1 MDRLKTKRTVRRTR
15 STRPVNEGSSELQR
29 TLPDIVSLQILYDR
43 LSAANKE
50 LSAANDEIETLI
62 HIKVLESE
70 LTVAV

>member
-15 STRPVNEGSSELQR
+15 STRPVNEGSSALQR
-29 TLPDIVSLQILYDR
+29 TLLNIVSLQILYDR

-62 HIKVLESE
+62 HIEALESE